1 VLEKPGS
8 AWTYGYIIWLGVAP
22 NTGRKGIGAKLVKHL
37 QELFIEQ
44 GARMVLADTDA
55 DNAPAIGFF
64 KNMGFGLDSE
74 HVYLSKNLTYDP
86 DYIEFHRTGR
96 VAERRRRAAQL
107 MARKGNN
114 A

>member
-1 VLEKPGS
+1 
-8 AWTYGYIIWLGVAP
+8 
-22 NTGRKGIGAKLVKHL
+22 
-37 QELFIEQ
+37 
-44 GARMVLADTDA
+44 MVLADTDA

-74 HVYLSKNLTYDP
+74 HVYLSKSLTYDP